1 MRTIGVRDHVRGKC
15 RAFTFTAAFT
25 FTRHAP
31 GSSLT
36 ILKVTLSTGDIPSAP
51 ASLHWKRGAVVFTF
65 VSIMSSMESVILTQV
80 VCFAFISM
88 NANAAV

>member
-31 GSSLT
+31 GSSA
-36 ILKVTLSTGDIPSAP
+36 ILKMTLSTGDIPSSARFP
-51 ASLHWKRGAVVFTF
+51 PLEARRCQVFLLF
-65 VSIMSSMESVILTQV
+65 SMDSVILTQV
-80 VCFAFISM
+80 WIS
-88 NANAAV
+88 NLL

>member
-1 MRTIGVRDHVRGKC
+1 MQSFYLHCCIHVNQTRTWDNCEI
-15 RAFTFTAAFT
+15 
-25 FTRHAP
+25 
-31 GSSLT
+31 
-36 ILKVTLSTGDIPSAP
+36 VTLSTGDIPPAP

-80 VCFAFISM
+80 SVLMNSSV

>member
-15 RAFTFTAAFT
+15 FLLRTAAFA

-80 VCFAFISM
+80 CVLMNSSV

>member
-1 MRTIGVRDHVRGKC
+1 MQILCLGCIRVHQTRTWVFK
-15 RAFTFTAAFT
+15 TF
-25 FTRHAP
+25 
-31 GSSLT
+31 
-36 ILKVTLSTGDIPSAP
+36 LKVTLSTGDIPSAP

-65 VSIMSSMESVILTQV
+65 VSNMSSMESVILTQV